1 MKRGFDN
8 RIEFLSLV
16 VRQTFNESAGTINLR
31 RVEGL
36 INIIIGHELLQIIII
51 TDQFIEYFKLV
62 TVCPWE
68 VFLVKMLQ
76 VHDVLVTCAQEALPL
91 VLNVEWPVQC
101 FGSHFCFN

>member
-16 VRQTFNESAGTINLR
+16 VGQTFNESAGTINLR

-51 TDQFIEYFKLV
+51 TDQFIEYFKLF
-62 TVCPWE
+62 TICPWE

-76 VHDVLVTCAQEALPL
+76 VHDVLVTCAQKALPL
-91 VLNVEWPVQC
+91 VLNIEWPVQC
-101 FGSHFCFN
+101 LGSHFLF